1 MQIQR
6 VVRLLRRGERGQS
19 LVEFALVLPLF
30 LILVFGIVDFGNAL
44 QDYITLSNATREGA
58 RLGVTGVP
66 ESTIRQRTLDTAAA
80 VGGPV
85 TVTVTNACGRVGESL
100 RVRANYT
107 YDPIT
112 PLGSFISGLAGGIP
126 LSVTADMRLEKTGC

>member
-1 MQIQR
+1 MEIQR
-6 VVRLLRRGERGQS
+6 VIRLLRRGERGQS

-44 QDYITLSNATREGA
+44 QDYITLSNAAREGA

-66 ESTIRQRTLDTAAA
+66 EATIRQRTLDTAAA

-85 TVTVTNACGRVGESL
+85 TVTVTNACGQVGQSL
-100 RVRANYT
+100 RVQARYT
-107 YDPIT
+107 YQPIT
-112 PLGSFISGLAGGIP
+112 PLGSFIAGISGGIP
-126 LSVTADMRLEKTGC
+126 LSVSADMRLEKTGC